1 MKVNLMQNTAV
12 HFRLCVNNDQSRIP
26 KVVEELKRFNE
37 VKINGPLELITI
49 RYFDQ
54 PTINRVMVNKEML
67 LEQRT
72 QSTIQL
78 LVRDLEW

>member
-1 MKVNLMQNTAV
+1 MQNTAV
-12 HFRLCVNNDQSRIP
+12 HFRLCVNNDPSRLP
-26 KVVEELKRFNE
+26 GVVNDLIKMNE

-54 PTINRVMVNKEML
+54 PTIDRVMVNKEL
-67 LEQRT
+67 ILEQRT

-78 LVRDLEW
+78 LVKDLG